1 MPTAI
6 PLSETSTD
14 HKHFEEQYSEGVNP
28 HWVRLLKL
36 LQMNVQ
42 YDHCLGAELFTT
54 DGRVILDCLSGYCVH
69 NLGHNHPAIIEAIK
83 LELDRLGP
91 AMLQSH
97 VPERAGELAARLCG
111 LAGGDVRKVFFCSS
125 GSEGVEAA
133 IKFSRMHTRRNGL
146 VYANGAFHGLTC
158 GALSLMGGDFWK
170 RGFGPLLPDTHAVPF
185 GDVEAL
191 REKLKTKQMAA
202 FIVEPMQ
209 GEAGICVPTREYLQQ
224 ARELC
229 SKYGTLLVFDEVQ
242 TGFCR
247 TGRFL
252 AAHHFDVDADIIVL
266 AKALSGGLIPSGAV
280 LMTNPIYDSVYGSLK
295 RSLIH
300 TSTYSENGLA
310 MRVGLAVLDTIQHE
324 NIEQRATENGE
335 YLRARLRE
343 LLSGFDMVDEI
354 RGAGMFNG
362 IAFKAPRKL
371 SLRAS
376 FEAFTRIHPAMFGQ
390 VLVMR
395 LFRDHG
401 VLTQICGNNF
411 MVLKVAPPLISTR
424 EQLDRCAEAMREV
437 VALAH
442 TPTEFWTEALH
453 LALRA
458 ANV

>member
-1 MPTAI
+1 MATA
-6 PLSETSTD
+6 TSPIGNKTS
-14 HKHFEEQYSEGVNP
+14 EEQYSGGVNP

-36 LQMNVQ
+36 LAMNVQ
-42 YDHCLGAELFTT
+42 YERCVGAELFTT

-69 NLGHNHPAIIEAIK
+69 NLGHNHPAVIQAIK

-97 VPERAGELAARLCG
+97 VPERAGELAERLCTMSD
-111 LAGGDVRKVFFCSS
+111 GDLRKVFFCSS

-133 IKFSRMHTRRNGL
+133 IKFSRMHTKRRGL
-146 VYANGAFHGLTC
+146 LYADGAFHGLTC
-158 GALSLMGGDFWK
+158 GALSLMGGEFWK
-170 RGFGPLLPDTHAVPF
+170 KGFGPLLADTYALPF
-185 GDVEAL
+185 GDIEAL
-191 REKLKTKQMAA
+191 REQLQSRQMAA
-202 FIVEPMQ
+202 LVLEPMQ
-209 GEAGICVPTREYLQQ
+209 GEGGIRSPSTEYLRE
-224 ARELC
+224 ARRLC

-252 AAHHFDVDADIIVL
+252 AAHHFGVHADMVVL
-266 AKALSGGLIPSGAV
+266 AKALSGGLVPSGAV
-280 LMTNPIYDSVYGSLK
+280 LMTDPIYQSVYGSLK

-310 MRVGLAVLDTIQHE
+310 MRVGIAVLDTLERE
-324 NIEQRATENGE
+324 NLEKRAAENGE

-343 LLSGFDMVDEI
+343 LLTGFEMVDEV

-371 SLRAS
+371 TLRAS

-395 LFRDHG
+395 LFRDHD

-411 MVLKVAPPLISTR
+411 MVLKVAPPLIATR
-424 EQLDRCAEAMREV
+424 DQLDRCAEALREV
-437 VALAH
+437 IALAH
-442 TPTEFWTEALH
+442 KPTDFWTEAMH
-453 LALRA
+453 LAVRA
-458 ANV
+458 ANI